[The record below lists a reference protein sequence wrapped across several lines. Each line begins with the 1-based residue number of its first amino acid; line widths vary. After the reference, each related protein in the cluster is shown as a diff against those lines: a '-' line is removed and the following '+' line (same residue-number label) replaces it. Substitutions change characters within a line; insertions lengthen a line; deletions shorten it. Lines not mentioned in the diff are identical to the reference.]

1 MNNIV
6 KRIYASYEAN
16 AEPPRAHLG
25 ASIIGHPCS
34 RYLWYSFHWVDA
46 KPFDGRTLRLFASG
60 YAEEPR
66 FIADLDSIGIHI
78 MEGEHSFT
86 GYKGH
91 FRGTC
96 DGLAV
101 IDGVKHLLEFKTH
114 NSKSFKELEKKGM
127 QEAKPMHYVQMQV
140 YMGCMH
146 LTRGL
151 YLAKNKDTD
160 ELYAEY
166 VHFNEESFQH
176 AYKKAMTI
184 IDAEKA
190 PDGIDSFECN
200 WCAFKEVCQDGKI
213 TSRNCRT
220 CAHSTP
226 VEYGQWDCEKHQD
239 KQPLSFQR
247 IGCHLHLYNPCLI
260 PSVAIDAGNDWVE
273 YENGFIDGAKPS

>member
-1 MNNIV
+1 MNDIV
-6 KRIYASYEAN
+6 QRIYAAYEAK

-25 ASIIGHPCS
+25 ASIIGHSCS

-60 YAEEPR
+60 LAEEQR
-66 FIADLDSIGIHI
+66 LIDDLESIGMIVLN
-78 MEGEHSFT
+78 EQASLS

-91 FRGTC
+91 FRGS
-96 DGLAV
+96 
-101 IDGVKHLLEFKTH
+101 IDGMAIIGDVAHLLEFKTH
-114 NSKSFKELEKKGM
+114 NAKSFKELEKKGM

-190 PDGIDSFECN
+190 PDGINSFECN
-200 WCAFKEVCQDGKI
+200 WCAFKEICQDGKI

-226 VEYGQWDCEKHQD
+226 SEYGQWDCGKNETNPTIEK
-239 KQPLSFQR
+239 QR
-247 IGCHLHLYNPCLI
+247 SGCDRHIYNPCLI
-260 PSVAIDAGNDWVE
+260 PSVAIDAGDDWVE
-273 YENGFIDGAKPS
+273 YENGFIDGAKPL